1 MVNVYVYGIDQFVVG
16 EISKELTP
24 LLANVYETK
33 EEEVNFIAPDSM
45 VFHKGVEQT
54 SWKAIIKV
62 DAPEEM
68 ERVQKQVFD
77 LLSHTIKE
85 IAIHVQVEFTYHC
98 RHDVFEYKNES
109 YPSYLTEENQV
120 DLQEQEYD
128 EDIQE
133 GEGDDEIYTGDIF
146 EEHDCCNHKK

>member
-1 MVNVYVYGIDQFVVG
+1 MVNVYIYGIDQFVVG
-16 EISKELTP
+16 ELSRELTP

-33 EEEVNFIAPDSM
+33 EEEVNFIAPNCM
-45 VFHKGVEQT
+45 VFHKGCEQT
-54 SWKAIIKV
+54 SWKAIVKV

-85 IAIHVQVEFTYHC
+85 IAIHVTVSFTYHC
-98 RHDVFEYKNES
+98 RHDVFDYKNPD
-109 YPSYLTEENQV
+109 YPEYLTEDNQV
-120 DLQEQEYD
+120 DLESPEYD
-128 EDIQE
+128 EELSE

-146 EEHDCCNHKK
+146 EEHDCCKHEK